1 MIHSFSFSLQN
12 RFKKVCIIEI
22 ENYGDGWR
30 WPLLNPKFG
39 PVQQLISQEIEGLNQ
54 DVLPKTPIDQHILR

>member
-1 MIHSFSFSLQN
+1 M
-12 RFKKVCIIEI
+12 IEI
-22 ENYGDGWR
+22 ENYGGGWR